1 MKNRLVNG
9 ILVSAILLAASCN
22 VSNKETQSYKRQEKA
37 IDRPLS
43 HIKEQATVLNV
54 DPHQGGEF
62 YLKTGTV
69 LTIPQNAFV
78 DKQGNPLTEPVQI
91 KMQEFHSAS
100 DILLS
105 GITMHYEENGVNESF
120 ESAGM
125 FNIEGTCNGK
135 QIEVAKGKSLN
146 LELASRTDDFSYDF
160 FKLDTITAN
169 WIKVGTTKAIDN
181 RVKKNLKDSIQR
193 MANTPSKI
201 EIPEMME
208 AGAVLLDIDVD
219 YRKYP
224 QLKDFYGLAW
234 QIESSENVSEISNV
248 VWEQTTLISTG
259 DGLKDFKLRLSVQ
272 DQVKE
277 VKVQPVISKKER
289 DKLEKK
295 IAEARKLEEAARAE
309 LLANAN
315 KKYESI
321 ASFQRNIEINGF
333 GVYNCD
339 RVLKYQEP
347 LTLEPEFMLDGKL
360 LSQLPP
366 YYLISNDNSAV
377 SQYSNKFRIDAKRI
391 NRLLFVLGEG
401 QMAYVSNKQ
410 LLDFIAQ
417 AKSNSNRRS
426 LELQP
431 VGFAVNTADD
441 LSDLLQDI

>member
-1 MKNRLVNG
+1 MKTTF
-9 ILVSAILLAASCN
+9 VSAIFVSALVFASGCDTR
-22 VSNKETQSYKRQEKA
+22 KQLKQSFARQQKA
-37 IDRPLS
+37 IERPLT
-43 HIKEQATVLNV
+43 HIEKQVTMLNV
-54 DPHQGGEF
+54 DPRKGGEF
-62 YLKTGTV
+62 YLETGTV
-69 LTIPQNAFV
+69 LSIPENAFV
-78 DKQGNPLTEPVQI
+78 DKEGNALTEPVHI

-100 DILLS
+100 DIFLS

-135 QIEVAKGKSLN
+135 QIEVAEGKSLN

-160 FKLDTITAN
+160 FQLDTVTAN
-169 WIKVGTTKAIDN
+169 WIKVGATKAIDN
-181 RVKKNLKDSIQR
+181 RVKKNLKDSIQK

-234 QIESSENVSEISNV
+234 QVESSENVSEISNV

-259 DGLKDFKLRLSVQ
+259 DGLKDFKLRLSGQ

-315 KKYESI
+315 KRYQSI

-333 GVYNCD
+333 GVFNCD
-339 RVLKYQEP
+339 RVIKYQEP

-426 LELQP
+426 IELQP

-441 LSDLLQDI
+441 LSDLLQEI

>member
-22 VSNKETQSYKRQEKA
+22 MSNIETQSYKRQEKA
-37 IDRPLS
+37 IERPLS

-78 DKQGNPLTEPVQI
+78 DQQGNPLTEPVQI

-100 DILLS
+100 EILLS

-125 FNIEGTCNGK
+125 FSIEGSCEGK
-135 QIEVAKGKSLN
+135 EIKVAEGKSLN

-160 FKLDTITAN
+160 FQLDTATAN
-169 WIKVGTTKAIDN
+169 WVKVGATSAIEN
-181 RVKKNLKDSIQR
+181 RVKKNLKDSIEKI
-193 MANTPSKI
+193 ANAPSKI

-234 QIESSENVSEISNV
+234 QVDSSENVSEISNA
-248 VWEQTTLISTG
+248 VWEQTTLVSTG
-259 DGLKDFKLRLSVQ
+259 KGLKGFKLMLSAQ
-272 DQVKE
+272 DQIKE
-277 VKVQPVISKKER
+277 VKVQPVISKQER
-289 DKLEKK
+289 ERLEKK
-295 IAEARKLEEAARAE
+295 IAEARKTEAEERE
-309 LLANAN
+309 KFLADAN

-321 ASFQRNIEINGF
+321 ANFQRNVAINGF
-333 GVYNCD
+333 GVFNCD
-339 RVLKYQEP
+339 RAMKYEEP
-347 LTLEPEFMLDGKL
+347 ITLEPTFFLEGKQL
-360 LSQLPP
+360 TQLPP

-377 SQYSNKFRIDAKRI
+377 SQYHSSFKIDAKRK
-391 NRLLFVLGEG
+391 NSLLFLLGEG
-401 QMAYVSNKQ
+401 QMAFVSNKQ
-410 LLDFIAQ
+410 LLDLAN
-417 AKSNSNRRS
+417 NSKYSSPELS

-431 VGFAVNTADD
+431 VG
-441 LSDLLQDI
+441 